1 MVATMIEQDIR
12 KAQEAVIPQKRRRG
26 LSRLWHATQY
36 SWAGLRA
43 AVCESPA
50 FRQELTLTVIGIPLA
65 ILLGRTWLE
74 TVVLSTVLVLMMI
87 VELLNSGIECA
98 IDHTS
103 LELHPLAKMAKDF
116 GSAAVFLSTLLCAVT
131 WVTMLWVHFAQQ
143 F

>member
-1 MVATMIEQDIR
+1 MIEDDVR
-12 KAQEAVIPQKRRRG
+12 KAQEAVIPQKTRRG

-43 AVCESPA
+43 AVRESPA

-103 LELHPLAKMAKDF
+103 LELHPLAKQAKDM
-116 GSAAVFLSTLLCAVT
+116 GSAAQMVALLMITTT
-131 WVTMLWVHFAQQ
+131 WLIILL
-143 F
+143 